1 MAGRIPEDIVDQIR
15 QASDIVEIIG
25 AYMQLKKRGR
35 NYMALCP
42 FHTEKTASF
51 SVSPDK
57 QIYHCFGCG
66 KGGNV
71 FSFLMEHENMSFT
84 EAVRHL
90 AAKAGIRIPETQV
103 DDARKE
109 ELDRLYYAHQVA
121 RDYYQMVMKSDKYR
135 TRIDKYLCDNRG
147 LSEDAIEFFQLGLAG
162 ESWDGFFNHALK
174 KELYP
179 KELIK
184 AGLVSYSENRDKH
197 FDRFR
202 MRLMIPIFNLSGKVI
217 AFGGRTLRKGE
228 AAKYINS
235 PETVLYNKSNV
246 LYGLNFS
253 RQFIRESNEVLI
265 VEGYFDLIS
274 LFQAGLKNV
283 VASSGT
289 AFTATQARLL
299 ARFAETAYL
308 FFDADSAGRTAALRS
323 VDALYDAGMEVMVM
337 VSEEGEDPDSLAQA
351 GGLKAITEVKQKALR
366 YLDFRIKDIDLEKQ
380 GIIAK
385 EKLIKE
391 LAEVAGRI
399 NDITRRE
406 LFIGEAAERLKV
418 DPHTFYNLIPSQI
431 QPSDKPPDTRAPR
444 KITDFEQDLISLIL
458 NFPDYVDIALEKLSP
473 DDFQDKSLAGIFEI
487 INREYHTRGR
497 FSVDRL
503 IDKIDDVSEVSK
515 ITQLA
520 NTDWNGSRI
529 SQIMNDYVEKILS
542 FKNEREIDELKAK
555 LKLAEKNGDTETADE
570 LIGRIADL
578 INRRK

>member
-1 MAGRIPEDIVDQIR
+1 MAGRIPEDVIDQIR

-25 AYMQLKKRGR
+25 AYIQLKKRGR
-35 NYMALCP
+35 NFMALCP

-57 QIYHCFGCG
+57 QIYHCFGCA

-90 AAKAGIRIPETQV
+90 AAKAGIRIPETQI
-103 DDARKE
+103 DDSRKE

-121 RDYYQMVMKSDKYR
+121 RDYYQTVMKSDKYR
-135 TRIDKYLCDNRG
+135 TRIDKYLRDNRG
-147 LSEDAIEFFQLGLAG
+147 LSEDSIEFFQLGLAG

-184 AGLVSYSENRDKH
+184 AGLVSYSETRDKH

-217 AFGGRTLRKGE
+217 AFGGRTLKKGE

-235 PETVLYNKSNV
+235 PETILYNKSNV

-253 RQFIRESNEVLI
+253 RQFIREGNEVII

-337 VSEEGEDPDSLAQA
+337 VSTEGEDPDSLAQA
-351 GGLKAITEVKQKALR
+351 GGLKAIMEIKQAALR
-366 YLDFRIKDIDLEKQ
+366 YLDFRIKDIDFEKQ

-431 QPSDKPPDTRAPR
+431 RPTAKQSDTTTPR

-458 NFPDYVDIALEKLSP
+458 NFPDYVDIALENLSA
-473 DDFQDKSLAGIFEI
+473 DDFQDKSLAGIYNI
-487 INREYHTRGR
+487 INEEYHTKGR

-503 IDKIDDVSEVSK
+503 IDKIDDAALVSK
-515 ITQLA
+515 ITKLA
-520 NTDWNGSRI
+520 NMDWNGSRI

-542 FKNEREIDELKAK
+542 FKI
-555 LKLAEKNGDTETADE
+555 
-570 LIGRIADL
+570 
-578 INRRK
+578 